1 MSLIKKRDVADYLA
15 NRRGISLLEPQPAG
29 RLNPASASKVSPAA
43 GTSNT
48 PDFKQDF
55 SREHSGAS
63 HPVTPIA
70 IVHGSAADRLPATT
84 KTKQS

>member
-1 MSLIKKRDVADYLA
+1 MSLIKKRDVPGYLA

-29 RLNPASASKVSPAA
+29 SLNPAASPKVSPAA

-70 IVHGSAADRLPATT
+70 IVHGSAADRLPAKPKTT
-84 KTKQS
+84 QS